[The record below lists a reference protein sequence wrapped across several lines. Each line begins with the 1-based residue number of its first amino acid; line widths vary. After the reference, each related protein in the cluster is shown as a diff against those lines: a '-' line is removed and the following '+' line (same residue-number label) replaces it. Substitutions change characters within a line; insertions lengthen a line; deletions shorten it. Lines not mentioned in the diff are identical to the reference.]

1 MRKSGPR
8 ASVRT
13 SPRDVFPTQPDA
25 DPWTSWWWRVLVLA
39 PVLFNAIW
47 LAPELRTVAPSPN
60 DSALHLL
67 MVHAASDALR
77 ASVNPLDFWIPQF
90 ELGFPQF
97 LYYQNLPHLAVV
109 AVHRLLLQTVELDT
123 IFHVAQYVL
132 LVAFPLTVAWSMRR
146 MGFSAVATAVGAA
159 SSSLLSANLLFGFEY
174 NSYIWRGL
182 GLYTQLWGMHLSF
195 LALASLTATL
205 NDGRGYVRTAL
216 TLALLA
222 LSHLVFAY
230 MMAVTSVLV
239 VVIGVTPRQIPT
251 RLVRLGVVGTIA
263 CGIAS
268 YMLWPFLESSRLYL
282 NNLPE
287 LGAASRRI
295 GDAVASAIRGSL
307 LDYDRL
313 PVLTALAGIGVLAA
327 CVRRSPIR
335 LLALGGFT
343 MWLVLYLGRPSF
355 GALGDLL
362 PSHAG
367 FISARFIGAVGLFAI
382 PMIGLGGEAVW
393 DAIGRVK
400 QISAR
405 FHNVIATMALLLVL
419 TPAAIERAR
428 TYALSKQTM
437 LETQAALASD
447 ADLATVMATLDGRA
461 GRIFAGPRTGWANVM
476 RIGPKLTVTDVVN
489 AHRLLAIG
497 SPLQGLALNSAL
509 LLRFRDSDAGLYD
522 AFDVRTVVTPT
533 TATVP
538 PFFQPIVRTGRYAV
552 WQVET
557 TGIAHYVEVTDR
569 RPARNQSELYAGA
582 SKWLISAAPGAHQV
596 TRWDYAGSS
605 APAVPFIP
613 IPRCPDGGRTLEEH
627 VGSQRISLMV
637 ECASAAALAL
647 KMSYHPNWRVQLDG
661 ADVQTYMVSPGFIGI
676 DVPAGRHRLHATYSP
691 TRTKIPLLVFGV
703 LLLGMAVRWRHRL
716 DTPAQWIAA
725 TTRRTG

>member
-13 SPRDVFPTQPDA
+13 SPRELRPSQHDA
-25 DPWTSWWWRVLVLA
+25 NPWTSWWWRVFVLA
-39 PVLFNAIW
+39 PVLFNAVW
-47 LAPELRTVAPSPN
+47 LAPELRSVAPSPN

-77 ASVNPLDFWIPQF
+77 ASANPLDFWIPQL

-97 LYYQNLPHLAVV
+97 LYYQNLPHLAII
-109 AVHRLLLQTVELDT
+109 AIHRLLLQTVELDT

-146 MGFSAVATAVGAA
+146 MGFSAAATAVGAA
-159 SSSLLSANLLFGFEY
+159 SSSLLSANLRFGFEY

-195 LALASLTATL
+195 VALAFLTDTL

-230 MMAVTSVLV
+230 MMAVTGVLV
-239 VVIGVTPRQIPT
+239 VVVGVTPRQIPT
-251 RLVRLGVVGTIA
+251 RLVRLSVVGAIA

-282 NNLPE
+282 NSLPE
-287 LGAASRRI
+287 LGAASHRI
-295 GDAVASAIRGSL
+295 GDAVASAMRGGL

-313 PVLTALAGIGVLAA
+313 PVLTALAGIGVLTA
-327 CVRRSPIR
+327 CVRRSPIH
-335 LLALGGFT
+335 LLALSGFT
-343 MWLVLYLGRPSF
+343 MWLVLYLVRPSF

-382 PMIGLGGEAVW
+382 PMIGLGGEAIW
-393 DAIGRVK
+393 DVIGRAK
-400 QISAR
+400 QLSAR
-405 FHNVIATMALLLVL
+405 SHSAMATMAVFLVL
-419 TPAAIERAR
+419 TPAVIERAR
-428 TYALSKQTM
+428 TYRLSQRTM

-447 ADLATVMATLDGRA
+447 TDLTTVMATLVGRA
-461 GRIFAGPRTGWANVM
+461 GRTFAGPRTGWANVM
-476 RIGPKLTVTDVVN
+476 RLGPKLTVTDVVN

-509 LLRFRDSDAGLYD
+509 LLRFRDGDAGLYD

-538 PFFQPIVRTGRYAV
+538 AFFQPIVRTGRYAV
-552 WQVET
+552 WQVQT
-557 TGIAHYVEVTDR
+557 TGIAHYVEITDR
-569 RPARNQSELYAGA
+569 RPAQNQGELYSGA
-582 SKWLISAAPGAHQV
+582 SDWFVSAAPGAHQV
-596 TRWDYAGSS
+596 TRWDYDRSS
-605 APAVPFIP
+605 APAAPFTP
-613 IPRCPDGGRTLEEH
+613 IPRCPNGGRTLEEH
-627 VGSQRISLMV
+627 VASQRISLVV
-637 ECASAAALAL
+637 ECTSAGALAL

-661 ADVQTYMVSPGFIGI
+661 ADVPTYMVSPGFIGI
-676 DVPAGRHRLHATYSP
+676 DVPAGRHRLDATYSP
-691 TRTKIPLLVFGV
+691 TGSKIPLLVFGL

-716 DTPAQWIAA
+716 DTPAQWIA
-725 TTRRTG
+725 TTSRHTG

>member
-1 MRKSGPR
+1 M
-8 ASVRT
+8 VR
-13 SPRDVFPTQPDA
+13 SQHDA
-25 DPWTSWWWRVLVLA
+25 NPWTSWWWCVFVLA

-47 LAPELRTVAPSPN
+47 LAPEFRTVAPSPN

-77 ASVNPLDFWIPQF
+77 ASDNVLDFWIPQF

-159 SSSLLSANLLFGFEY
+159 SSSLLSANLRFGFEY

-195 LALASLTATL
+195 VALASLTATV

-239 VVIGVTPRQIPT
+239 VVVGVTPRQLPA
-251 RLVRLGVVGTIA
+251 RLVRLGVVGAIA

-268 YMLWPFLESSRLYL
+268 YMVWPFLQSSRLYL
-282 NNLPE
+282 NSLPE
-287 LGAASRRI
+287 LGAASQRV
-295 GDAVASAIRGSL
+295 GDAVVLAMAGDL
-307 LDYDRL
+307 LDYGRL

-327 CVRRSPIR
+327 CVRRGPIR
-335 LLALGGFT
+335 LLALGGFI

-382 PMIGLGGEAVW
+382 PMIGLGGEAIW
-393 DAIGRVK
+393 DATGRVRR
-400 QISAR
+400 ISAR
-405 FHNVIATMALLLVL
+405 LHKVIATMALLLLL

-428 TYALSKQTM
+428 TYTLSQRTM

-447 ADLATVMATLDGRA
+447 ADLTTVMATLDGRS

-509 LLRFRDSDAGLYD
+509 LLRFRDGDAGLYD

-533 TATVP
+533 AATVP
-538 PFFQPIVRTGRYAV
+538 PFFQPLVRTDRYAV
-552 WQVET
+552 WQVQT
-557 TGIAHYVEVTDR
+557 TGVAHYVEITDR
-569 RPARNQSELYAGA
+569 RSAQNQGELYAGA
-582 SKWLISAAPGAHQV
+582 SDWFVSAAPGAHQV
-596 TRWDYAGSS
+596 TRWDYAQSS
-605 APAVPFIP
+605 ATAAPFTP
-613 IPRCPDGGRTLEEH
+613 IPRCPNGGRTLEEH
-627 VGSQRISLMV
+627 VGSQRISLVV
-637 ECASAAALAL
+637 ECASAGALAL
-647 KMSYHPNWRVQLDG
+647 KISYHPNWRVQLDG
-661 ADVQTYMVSPGFIGI
+661 TDVPTYMVSPGFIGI
-676 DVPAGRHRLHATYSP
+676 DVPAGRHRLDATYSP
-691 TRTKIPLLVFGV
+691 TRSKIPLLVFGL
-703 LLLGMAVRWRHRL
+703 LLLGMAVGWRLRL
-716 DTPAQWIAA
+716 DQPAQWIATA
-725 TTRRTG
+725 TRRTG